1 MIPDREAPEYRALIV
16 DFGGV
21 LTTSITTSL
30 AQFCAANGV
39 SPERLKEVLR
49 DAYSEGEESSPA
61 LGHLVV
67 ALETGRMSADDF
79 EPLLA
84 EALSDGL
91 PAPLEAKGLIGRMF
105 QSVGPDERMLDAVRS
120 ARTHGLKT
128 AVLSNTWG
136 RSVFYPEQFSA
147 FDAVVLSEHE
157 GVRKPEPEIYL
168 IAAKKLG
175 EPPEACVFVDDVPRN
190 VDGARAVGMAGVL
203 HKDAAITIPKLEEL
217 LGVSLS
223 AERSAA
229 TTEDR

>member
-1 MIPDREAPEYRALIV
+1 MTKYKALIL

-21 LTTSITTSL
+21 LTTSITTGL
-30 AQFCAANGV
+30 AQFCASTGV

-49 DAYSEGEESSPA
+49 DAYSEGESPSAA
-61 LGHLVV
+61 LGHLV
-67 ALETGRMSADDF
+67 ADLETGRMSPDEF

-91 PAPLEAKGLIGRMF
+91 QVPLEAKGLIGRMF
-105 QSVGPDERMLDAVRS
+105 QSVGPDERMLAGVEA
-120 ARTHGLKT
+120 ARNHGLKT

-136 RSVFYPEQFSA
+136 RSVFFPEQFKA

-157 GVRKPEPEIYL
+157 RVRKPDPEIYL

-175 EPPEACVFVDDVPRN
+175 ESPEACVFVDDVPRN

-217 LGVSLS
+217 FGVSLTG
-223 AERSAA
+223 EQTRA
-229 TTEDR
+229 TTGDR

>member
-1 MIPDREAPEYRALIV
+1 MNRYEALIV

-30 AQFCAANGV
+30 AQFCAAAGV

-49 DAYSEGEESSPA
+49 DAYSDSEAPSAA
-61 LGHLVV
+61 LGRLV
-67 ALETGRMSADDF
+67 ADLETGRMSPDEF

-91 PAPLEAKGLIGRMF
+91 QVPLEAKGLIGRMF
-105 QSVGPDERMLDAVRS
+105 QSVGPDERMLEAVGV
-120 ARTHGLKT
+120 AREHGLKT

-136 RSVFYPEQFSA
+136 RSVFFPDQFKG

-157 GVRKPEPEIYL
+157 GIRKPDPEIYL

-190 VDGARAVGMAGVL
+190 VEGARAVGMAGVL

-217 LGVSLS
+217 FGVSLS
-223 AERSAA
+223 GEHPRA
-229 TTEDR
+229 TTGDR

>member
-1 MIPDREAPEYRALIV
+1 MTAYRALIL

-30 AQFCAANGV
+30 AQFCAAAGV
-39 SPERLKEVLR
+39 SPERLKELLR
-49 DAYSEGEESSPA
+49 DAYSEGESPSPA
-61 LGHLVV
+61 LGHLV
-67 ALETGRMSADDF
+67 ADLETGRMSPDEF

-91 PAPLEAKGLIGRMF
+91 PEPLEAKGLIGRMF
-105 QSVGPDERMLDAVRS
+105 QSVGPDERMLEAVGA
-120 ARTHGLKT
+120 ARNHGLKT

-136 RSVFYPEQFSA
+136 RSVFFPEQFKA

-157 GVRKPEPEIYL
+157 GIRKPDPEIYL
-168 IAAKKLG
+168 IAAKKLS

-203 HKDAAITIPKLEEL
+203 HKDAAITIPRLEEL
-217 LGVSLS
+217 FGIPLS
-223 AERSAA
+223 
-229 TTEDR
+229 

>member
-1 MIPDREAPEYRALIV
+1 MSAYRALIL

-30 AQFCAANGV
+30 AQFCAAAGV
-39 SPERLKEVLR
+39 SPERLKDVLR
-49 DAYSEGEESSPA
+49 DAYADGEAPSAA
-61 LGHLVV
+61 LGHLV
-67 ALETGRMSADDF
+67 ADLETGRMSPDEF

-91 PAPLEAKGLIGRMF
+91 PEPLEAKGLIGRMF
-105 QSVGPDERMLDAVRS
+105 QSVGPDERMLEAVGA
-120 ARTHGLKT
+120 ARNHGLKT

-136 RSVFYPEQFSA
+136 RSVFFPEQFKA

-157 GVRKPEPEIYL
+157 GVRKPDPEIYR
-168 IAAKKLG
+168 IAAKKVD

-190 VDGARAVGMAGVL
+190 VEGARAVGMAGVL

-217 LGVSLS
+217 LDVSLS
-223 AERSAA
+223 GEQPPAR
-229 TTEDR
+229 TGDW

>member
-1 MIPDREAPEYRALIV
+1 MTKYKALIV

-30 AQFCAANGV
+30 AQFCASAGV

-49 DAYSEGEESSPA
+49 DAYSEGESPSAA
-61 LGHLVV
+61 LGHLV
-67 ALETGRMSADDF
+67 ADLETGRMSPNEF

-84 EALSDGL
+84 KALSDGL
-91 PAPLEAKGLIGRMF
+91 PVPLEAKGLIGRMF
-105 QSVGPDERMLDAVRS
+105 QSIGPDERMLDAVGA
-120 ARTHGLKT
+120 AREHGLKT

-136 RSVFYPEQFSA
+136 RSVFFPEQFKA

-157 GVRKPEPEIYL
+157 GVRKPDPEIYL

-203 HKDAAITIPKLEEL
+203 HKDAAITVPKLEEL
-217 LGVSLS
+217 FGVSLS
-223 AERSAA
+223 GEQARA
-229 TTEDR
+229 TTGDQ

>member
-1 MIPDREAPEYRALIV
+1 MTAYRALIL

-30 AQFCAANGV
+30 AQFCAASGV
-39 SPERLKEVLR
+39 SPERLKDVLR
-49 DAYSEGEESSPA
+49 DAYAEGEQPEAA

-67 ALETGRMSADDF
+67 ALETGRMSPVEF

-84 EALSDGL
+84 EALSEGL
-91 PAPLEAKGLIGRMF
+91 ETPLDAKGLIGRMF
-105 QSVGPDERMLDAVRS
+105 QSVGPDERMLEAVEA
-120 ARTHGLKT
+120 ARAHGLKT

-136 RSVFYPEQFSA
+136 RSVFFPEQFKA

-157 GVRKPEPEIYL
+157 GVRKPDPEIYL

-203 HKDAAITIPKLEEL
+203 HKDAAITIPRLEEMF
-217 LGVSLS
+217 GISLS
-223 AERSAA
+223 DQQPRA
-229 TTEDR
+229 TTGDR

>member
-1 MIPDREAPEYRALIV
+1 MSDYRALIV

-30 AQFCAANGV
+30 AQFCASTGV
-39 SPERLKEVLR
+39 SPERLKEVLQ
-49 DAYSEGEESSPA
+49 DAYSEEESAPAA
-61 LGHLVV
+61 LGHLV
-67 ALETGRMSADDF
+67 ADLETGRMSPDDF

-91 PAPLEAKGLIGRMF
+91 PVPLEAKGLIGRMF
-105 QSVGPDERMLDAVRS
+105 ASVGPDERMLEAVRT
-120 ARTHGLKT
+120 ARGHGLKT

-136 RSVFYPEQFSA
+136 RSVFYPELFSA

-157 GVRKPEPEIYL
+157 GIRKPDPEIYH

-190 VDGARAVGMAGVL
+190 VDAARAVGMTGVL

-217 LGVSLS
+217 FGVPLWMEASP
-223 AERSAA
+223 A

>member
-1 MIPDREAPEYRALIV
+1 MTDFRALVV

-30 AQFCAANGV
+30 AHFCATTGV
-39 SPERLKEVLR
+39 SPERLREVLR
-49 DAYSEGEESSPA
+49 DAYAEGESPSAAA

-67 ALETGRMSADDF
+67 ALETGRMSPDEF

-91 PAPLEAKGLIGRMF
+91 QVPLEAKGLIGRMF
-105 QSVGPDERMLDAVRS
+105 ASVGPDERMLAAVEA
-120 ARTHGLKT
+120 ARDHGLKT

-136 RSVFYPEQFSA
+136 RSVFFPEQFKA

-157 GVRKPEPEIYL
+157 GVRKPDPEIYL
-168 IAAKKLG
+168 IVAKRLG

-190 VDGARAVGMAGVL
+190 IDGARAVGMAGVL

-217 LGVSLS
+217 FGVPLS
-223 AERSAA
+223 HEESSA
-229 TTEDR
+229 TREGP

>member
-1 MIPDREAPEYRALIV
+1 MSEYKALIV

-30 AQFCAANGV
+30 AQFCASTGV

-49 DAYSEGEESSPA
+49 DAYSEGEPSSSSAA
-61 LGHLVV
+61 LGNLIV
-67 ALETGRMSADDF
+67 ALETRRMSPDEF

-105 QSVGPDERMLDAVRS
+105 ASIGPDERMLGAVRA
-120 ARTHGLKT
+120 ARAHGLKT

-136 RSVFYPEQFSA
+136 RSVFFPEQFKA

-157 GVRKPEPEIYL
+157 GVRKPDPEVYL
-168 IAAKKLG
+168 IAAKKLD

-190 VDGARAVGMAGVL
+190 VDGARGVGMAGVL
-203 HKDAAITIPKLEEL
+203 HRDAAITIPKLEEL
-217 LGVSLS
+217 FGVPLS
-223 AERSAA
+223 PEEPAA
-229 TTEDR
+229 T

>member
-1 MIPDREAPEYRALIV
+1 MSRYMALIV

-30 AQFCAANGV
+30 VQFCASAGV

-49 DAYSEGEESSPA
+49 GAYSEGETPSAA
-61 LGHLVV
+61 LGHMV
-67 ALETGRMSADDF
+67 ADLETGRMSPDEF

-91 PAPLEAKGLIGRMF
+91 PVPLEAKGLIGRMF
-105 QSVGPDERMLDAVRS
+105 QSVGPDERMLEAVGA
-120 ARTHGLKT
+120 ARKHGLKT

-136 RSVFYPEQFSA
+136 RSVFFPDQFKA

-175 EPPEACVFVDDVPRN
+175 ERPEACVFVDDVPRN
-190 VDGARAVGMAGVL
+190 VEGARAVGMAGVL
-203 HKDAAITIPKLEEL
+203 HKDAVITIPKLEEL
-217 LGVSLS
+217 FGVSLS
-223 AERSAA
+223 GEQPRA
-229 TTEDR
+229 TKEDR

>member
-1 MIPDREAPEYRALIV
+1 MTAYRALIL

-30 AQFCAANGV
+30 AQFCAATGV
-39 SPERLKEVLR
+39 SPERLKDVLR
-49 DAYSEGEESSPA
+49 DAYAEGEQPNAA

-67 ALETGRMSADDF
+67 ALETGRMSPNEF

-91 PAPLEAKGLIGRMF
+91 PEPLEAKGLIGRMF
-105 QSVGPDERMLDAVRS
+105 QSVGPDERMLEAVGA
-120 ARTHGLKT
+120 ARKNGLKT

-136 RSVFYPEQFSA
+136 RSVFFPEQFKA

-157 GVRKPEPEIYL
+157 GIRKPDPEIYL

-190 VDGARAVGMAGVL
+190 VDGARAVGMASVL
-203 HKDAAITIPKLEEL
+203 HKDAAITIPKLEGL
-217 LGVSLS
+217 FGVPLS
-223 AERSAA
+223 GEQPHAR
-229 TTEDR
+229 TGDP

>member
-1 MIPDREAPEYRALIV
+1 MTKYTALIV

-30 AQFCAANGV
+30 AHFCAAAGV

-49 DAYSEGEESSPA
+49 DAYAEGEQPDAA

-67 ALETGRMSADDF
+67 ALETGRMSPDEF

-91 PAPLEAKGLIGRMF
+91 PEPLEATGLIGRMF
-105 QSVGPDERMLDAVRS
+105 QSVGPDERMLEAVGA
-120 ARTHGLKT
+120 ARNHGLKT

-136 RSVFYPEQFSA
+136 RSVFFPEQFKA

-157 GVRKPEPEIYL
+157 GIRKPDPEIYL
-168 IAAKKLG
+168 IAAKKLS

-217 LGVSLS
+217 FGVSL
-223 AERSAA
+223 E
-229 TTEDR
+229 

>member
-1 MIPDREAPEYRALIV
+1 MTAYRALIL

-30 AQFCAANGV
+30 AQFCAATGV
-39 SPERLKEVLR
+39 SPERLKDVLR
-49 DAYSEGEESSPA
+49 DAYAESGSPSAA
-61 LGHLVV
+61 LGHLV
-67 ALETGRMSADDF
+67 ADLETGRMSPDEF

-91 PAPLEAKGLIGRMF
+91 AEPLEAKGLIGRMF
-105 QSVGPDERMLDAVRS
+105 QSVGPDERMLEAVGA
-120 ARTHGLKT
+120 ARRQGLKT

-136 RSVFYPEQFSA
+136 RSVFFPEQFKA

-157 GVRKPEPEIYL
+157 GIRKPDPEIYL

-203 HKDAAITIPKLEEL
+203 HKDAAITIPKLEEMF
-217 LGVSLS
+217 GVSLS
-223 AERSAA
+223 DQQPRA
-229 TTEDR
+229 TTGDR

>member
-1 MIPDREAPEYRALIV
+1 MTQYRALVV

-30 AQFCAANGV
+30 AQFCASTGV

-49 DAYSEGEESSPA
+49 DAYSEEQSASAA
-61 LGHLVV
+61 LGHLV
-67 ALETGRMSADDF
+67 ADLETGRMSPDEF

-91 PAPLEAKGLIGRMF
+91 PVPLEAKGLIGRMF
-105 QSVGPDERMLDAVRS
+105 ASVGPDERMLAAVRA
-120 ARTHGLKT
+120 ARDHGLKT

-136 RSVFYPEQFSA
+136 RSVFFPDQFKA

-157 GVRKPEPEIYL
+157 GVRKPDPEIYV

-217 LGVSLS
+217 LGVPLS
-223 AERSAA
+223 ADEQAA
-229 TTEDR
+229 TTEGP